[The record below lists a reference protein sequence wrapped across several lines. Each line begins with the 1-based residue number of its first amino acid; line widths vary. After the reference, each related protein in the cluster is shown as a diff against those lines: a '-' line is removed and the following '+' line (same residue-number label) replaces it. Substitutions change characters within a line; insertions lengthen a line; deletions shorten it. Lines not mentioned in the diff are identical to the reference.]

1 MRKVFPAIVLM
12 VIGAGAM
19 LLGAYRR
26 EIETVLRKAVMLC
39 LECVG
44 IG

>member
-1 MRKVFPAIVLM
+1 MKKATPAIVFMAL
-12 VIGAGAM
+12 GAAAM
-19 LLGAYRR
+19 LLGAYRG

>member
-1 MRKVFPAIVLM
+1 MKKVLPAAALM
-12 VIGAGAM
+12 AVGAGAM
-19 LLGAYRR
+19 LLGAYRG
-26 EIETVLRKAVMLC
+26 EIETVLRKAIMLC